1 MLWDTV
7 GATTAEN
14 RRKIGKITR
23 RDREENDK
31 AGVKFAKVEAE
42 EGGGTQKSCL
52 VVSIKKG
59 QC

>member
-7 GATTAEN
+7 GATTAES

-23 RDREENDK
+23 RDRKENDK
-31 AGVKFAKVEAE
+31 AGVKFAKVEVE
-42 EGGGTQKSCL
+42 ESGGTQKSCL